1 MTSFR
6 IHQVSLSMDK
16 RLSRGGGRRL
26 PDFCLSSTRP
36 MPYFPRSWLFVL
48 YLAAL
53 FQKCPRF
60 FWVPCP
66 VICLA
71 FVLAGPELARFITL
85 LHVTTQWSDQEIFHE
100 SITEPSQPTSAY
112 PCRSYQRGQVWI
124 YTTDP
129 QDWSESWGLT
139 SYVSS
144 LWNSCTSTLS
154 SQRISFEWAK
164 AKTQNNLYWGSVE
177 RGGGTFIIFLI
188 TLNFHSASF
197 KGNDFV
203 CFLKLENKIW
213 AYRRQTASTI
223 NSALQI
229 HVLKLQL
236 RRKCKKHLL

>member
-48 YLAAL
+48 YLVAL

-60 FWVPCP
+60 FLVPCP

-71 FVLAGPELARFITL
+71 CVLAGPDWLDSLPLYMLPLSEVVKKFSTHQLQSLPSPPPLIHAAPTSVARFAFRRLTRNL
-85 LHVTTQWSDQEIFHE
+85 MPKTDLNLEAWLHFGIH
-100 SITEPSQPTSAY
+100 
-112 PCRSYQRGQVWI
+112 
-124 YTTDP
+124 
-129 QDWSESWGLT
+129 
-139 SYVSS
+139 
-144 LWNSCTSTLS
+144 TSTLS
-154 SQRISFEWAK
+154 FQRIPFKWAK

-177 RGGGTFIIFLI
+177 RGGSSFIIFLI

-236 RRKCKKHLL
+236 RRKCKKY